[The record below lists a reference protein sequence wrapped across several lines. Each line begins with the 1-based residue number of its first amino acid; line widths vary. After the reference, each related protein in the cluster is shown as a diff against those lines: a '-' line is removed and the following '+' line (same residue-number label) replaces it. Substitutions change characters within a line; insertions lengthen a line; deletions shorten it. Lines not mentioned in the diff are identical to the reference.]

1 MKKYIVLTMLMCSIL
16 MIGCTSNDKT
26 SNKEEKASKIV
37 YCDNC
42 SVESKD
48 VTKFCAN
55 CGKEAKWV
63 SEKPKTENNS
73 VKGQSDINKKDKSD
87 DAKETKKT
95 NEEKID
101 VQDTDIEKVECILCG
116 KEEVASN
123 IDHVHGYG
131 YIHQSC
137 YDNAKKC
144 DNCNSS
150 LLPGDDDNS
159 NGICWNC
166 EGELQE
172 CLHCSE
178 VFPESELVD
187 FYEGKLCNK
196 CNSLEKNCEN
206 GFYGVCKGCDR
217 CAFENN

>member
-1 MKKYIVLTMLMCSIL
+1 MKKYMVLTILMFSML

-26 SNKEEKASKIV
+26 SNKEVKDSKVV

-42 SVESKD
+42 SIESNE
-48 VTKFCAN
+48 VTKFCSN

-73 VKGQSDINKKDKSD
+73 VKEQNDINKKDKSD
-87 DAKETKKT
+87 DKKETKKT
-95 NEEKID
+95 NEEKND
-101 VQDTDIEKVECILCG
+101 VQDADAEYVKCILCG

-123 IDHVHGYG
+123 INHVQGYG
-131 YIHQSC
+131 YVHKSC

-144 DNCNSS
+144 EHCNRS

-159 NGICWNC
+159 NSICWNC

-172 CLHCSE
+172 CLHCGD

-187 FYEGKLCNK
+187 FYEGKLCSK

-206 GFYGVCKGCDR
+206 GFYGVCKGCDM
-217 CAFENN
+217 CSFENN